1 MAPRIHILSQ
11 YLWPD
16 DAPTGIYAENVADGL
31 AALGLDVVL
40 VGGTGSYRAGR
51 RSQPRTQIT
60 RLPHFM
66 GRRGSLISTAFEY
79 DSIRRAFQRYIM
91 AHVGRDDVV
100 VVTSAPP
107 TTLSLIDAIE
117 ARRAIGVYWLQ
128 DFYPQL
134 IRGVI
139 DQPMFVRRRIRS
151 LWARRLARWTHVVKA
166 AGNLGYD
173 GSNALVI
180 RNWHTLEL
188 GPQRPARPG
197 LALYTGNLGYAHDL
211 RSFLAMCESLRDK
224 GMEITVRGDGPGMR
238 KLPPWVR
245 FAPPLANPEELIQS
259 YWEAEIHLVA
269 GHPALPDAVFP
280 SKFWNAHATGRQVYA
295 SGFTGVMADELEHS
309 RRSDFRTHLPQW
321 TKFVS
326 GLLQRS

>member
-1 MAPRIHILSQ
+1 MPSRIHILSQ

-31 AALGLDVVL
+31 GALGLDVKL
-40 VGGTGSYRAGR
+40 VGGSGSYRAGR
-51 RSQPRTQIT
+51 RPQPRTRIT
-60 RLPHFM
+60 RLPHF
-66 GRRGSLISTAFEY
+66 RGHRSSLISTAFEY
-79 DSIRRAFQRYIM
+79 ESIRRAFNRYITSQ
-91 AHVGRDDVV
+91 VNGGDVV

-107 TTLSLIDAIE
+107 TTLSLIDAIA
-117 ARRAIGVYWLQ
+117 ARSAIGVYWLQ

-139 DQPMFVRRRIRS
+139 DQPMFVRRRIKAH
-151 LWARRLARWTHVVKA
+151 WARRLGQWTHVVKA
-166 AGNLGYD
+166 AGNLGYH

-180 RNWHTLEL
+180 RNWNTLDL
-188 GPQRPARPG
+188 GYPRPVRPG
-197 LALYTGNLGYAHDL
+197 MALYTGNLGYAHDL
-211 RSFLAMCESLRDK
+211 RSFLAMCQGLRDK
-224 GMEITVRGDGPGMR
+224 GVEITVRGDGPGMR

-245 FAPPLANPEELIQS
+245 YAPPIVNPDELIRS

-280 SKFWNAHATGRQVYA
+280 SKFWNAHATGRQVCA
-295 SGFTGVMADELEHS
+295 SGFTGVMADELEQS

-321 TKFVS
+321 IKFGS
-326 GLLQRS
+326 GLAQRS